1 MSSILELLSRFRMT
15 HRRCAI
21 MNTALA
27 LFILVSGIT
36 LPLKIGPIT
45 IDAYNEIEALQPGDR
60 VAWAQNCAFGTYIDK
75 RDAYRAMVYHAIIEK
90 DAKLILFSFD
100 PDAPQ
105 LNAALMVY
113 CEPALTAAGKEY
125 GVDWIIMP
133 FLAGEESALAAA
145 AKNMRVCGNDLIEG
159 RPLNE
164 FPIMEGIY
172 TMDDIPLT
180 WNDAGSFTFVEM
192 WIRQWPSA
200 YGNRAIGTMVFATV
214 APVYGIYVHGYLDG
228 NRGYAE
234 YEKLTGY
241 AGDHLIKM
249 DMRNA
254 QGIAIIAIVL
264 MGNITYFARRR
275 LGLAPIAGVEW
286 AARKASREAQ

>member
-1 MSSILELLSRFRMT
+1 MAAILSKFRMT
-15 HRRCAI
+15 HRRVAI

-27 LFILVSGIT
+27 LLILVTGVS
-36 LPLKIGPIT
+36 LPLTIGPIT
-45 IDAYNEIEALQPGDR
+45 IDAYNEIEALEPGDR

-75 RDAYRAMVYHAIIEK
+75 RDAYRAMVYHAIIENG
-90 DAKLILFSFD
+90 AKLIIFSFD

-105 LNAALMVY
+105 LNAALMDY
-113 CEPALTAAGKEY
+113 CKPTLEAHGKEY
-125 GVDWIIMP
+125 GVDWLIMP
-133 FLAGEESALAAA
+133 FLAGEESAMAAA
-145 AKNMRVCGNDLIEG
+145 ARNMRVCGIDLIEG
-159 RPLNE
+159 RPLDE

-192 WIRQWPSA
+192 WIRQWPAA
-200 YGNRAIGTMVFATV
+200 YGNRAVGTMVFATV
-214 APVYGIYVHGYLDG
+214 APVYGIFVHGYLDG

-241 AGDHLIKM
+241 AGDHLVKM

-254 QGIAIIAIVL
+254 QGIATIAIVL
-264 MGNITYFARRR
+264 LGNVTYFARRS
-275 LGLAPIAGVEW
+275 LGLPPVAGVEW
-286 AARKASREAQ
+286 RKRRPSREA